1 MVRKG
6 RAGSSPAPGTIRRMK
21 TRLAPT
27 PSGFLHAGNGASFVL
42 AWKLAR
48 EAGGRVL
55 LRIDDL
61 DAERARPEYVQDI
74 FDTLHW
80 LGVDWDEGPG
90 NAGELASQWSQHLRM
105 GSYLELVH
113 QLRAG
118 GHLYACTCS
127 RKDVAERTGGTEY
140 DGHCRDRNRP
150 LDLPGCRWRLRLPAG
165 ATVAMRTWPAGR
177 VRELPLDMPD
187 PVIRQQNGRPSYQ
200 VASLADDVRF
210 GVDLVV
216 RGTDLLPST
225 AIQLYLAELL
235 GKRAFKEV
243 RFLHHPLLL
252 GAAGAKLSKS
262 LGAEALI
269 TLRQV
274 GEGPGPVL
282 RLAEE
287 WLRQAVDGC

>member
-1 MVRKG
+1 
-6 RAGSSPAPGTIRRMK
+6 MK

-74 FDTLHW
+74 FDTLRW
-80 LGVDWDEGPG
+80 LGVDWDEGPR
-90 NAGELASQWSQHLRM
+90 NAVELAGQWSQHLRM
-105 GSYLELVH
+105 GGYLELVDE
-113 QLRAG
+113 LRTG
-118 GHLYACTCS
+118 GHLYACSCS
-127 RKDVAERTGGTEY
+127 RKDIAARGAAREY
-140 DGHCRDRNRP
+140 DGHCRDRNLP
-150 LDLPGCRWRLRLPAG
+150 LDLPGSRWRLRLPSG
-165 ATVAMRTWPAGR
+165 RRVAMHTWPDGAL
-177 VRELPLDMPD
+177 RELPLDMPD
-187 PVIRQQNGRPSYQ
+187 PVIRQQNGRPAYQ

-235 GKRAFKEV
+235 GKRVFKEV
-243 RFLHHPLLL
+243 RFVLHPLLL

-269 TLRQV
+269 TLRQA
-274 GEGPGPVL
+274 GESPGPVL

-287 WLRQAVDGC
+287 WLRQVAGGGA